1 MSGKE
6 FGVWEVG
13 TPGGNRRNER
23 RRSGKEIDQ
32 KEGEGKKWEGGRD
45 GGEGCVMVLR
55 GDRRPCFTRASYI
68 ST

>member
-32 KEGEGKKWEGGRD
+32 KEGEGKKWEGG
-45 GGEGCVMVLR
+45 MVAKV
-55 GDRRPCFTRASYI
+55 ASW
-68 ST
+68 S